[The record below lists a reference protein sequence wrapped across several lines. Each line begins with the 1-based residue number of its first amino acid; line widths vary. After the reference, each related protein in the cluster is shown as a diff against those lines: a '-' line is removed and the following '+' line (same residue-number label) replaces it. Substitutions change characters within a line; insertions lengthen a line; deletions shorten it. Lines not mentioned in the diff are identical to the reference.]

1 MRSRLS
7 LKVDASR
14 LRKTEAGRCVLTV
27 FCDLRRRRRGP
38 VWTMTPHLCWN
49 VCNWKTTERN
59 QPSETQLSL
68 SSTQTRRHTYEKKE
82 HPHSEEGT
90 GCSNCNKQT
99 EETKQANSKSE
110 RNARS
115 VRTTHSQIFFQ
126 TVSLS
131 LTFLFFLD
139 FLRAA
144 FVMSGV
150 ALSLDSCLAFSGS
163 GLRQRERSPVAR
175 LAGSAN
181 TSIMAL
187 HNFNAGKS
195 FLSQTSVQ

>member
-1 MRSRLS
+1 M
-7 LKVDASR
+7 
-14 LRKTEAGRCVLTV
+14 T
-27 FCDLRRRRRGP
+27 FFWDLRRRRRGS
-38 VWTMTPHLCWN
+38 VSTMTPHLCWN

-68 SSTQTRRHTYEKKE
+68 PHKQGGTHTKRKNTLIPKKGTR
-82 HPHSEEGT
+82 
-90 GCSNCNKQT
+90 CSNCNKQT

-131 LTFLFFLD
+131 LTFLLFLD
-139 FLRAA
+139 FFRAA

-150 ALSLDSCLAFSGS
+150 ALSLDSCLAFSAS
-163 GLRQRERSPVAR
+163 GLRQREKAPVAR

-181 TSIMAL
+181 TSVMAL